1 MIEVNDLLKT
11 YGRGVSATQALRGV
25 SLGVQEGEFVAIMGR
40 SGSGKSTLL
49 HILGLLDT
57 PSGGSFRIQDRNM
70 LRLSEAEKSRVR
82 LQEFGYVFQEYS
94 LLPGMTILENVCVP
108 GMCLGRNGNVKK
120 RAIGLLHMVGLE
132 ERLSHQ
138 PSEVSGG
145 EQQRAAIA
153 RALINQPRILFA
165 DEPTASLDLVSS
177 RIVLELFK
185 RLNRELGQTI
195 IMVTHEPEDRVVP
208 QPRHRPNHVRKR
220 GHPTRPPLHLALHGW
235 YSQMVHATARRAFRA
250 FFRLSRAVS
259 ASVSVWT
266 HELPRRRPRCAPG
279 TPRGTR

>member
-1 MIEVNDLLKT
+1 
-11 YGRGVSATQALRGV
+11 
-25 SLGVQEGEFVAIMGR
+25 
-40 SGSGKSTLL
+40 
-49 HILGLLDT
+49 
-57 PSGGSFRIQDRNM
+57 M

-195 IMVTHEPEDRVVP
+195 IMVTHEPEDRKYVDRVIWLKDG
-208 QPRHRPNHVRKR
+208 QIESEE
-220 GHPTRPPLHLALHGW
+220 GSGPPVL
-235 YSQMVHATARRAFRA
+235 
-250 FFRLSRAVS
+250 VS
-259 ASVSVWT
+259 
-266 HELPRRRPRCAPG
+266 
-279 TPRGTR
+279 

>member
-11 YGRGVSATQALRGV
+11 YGRGVSATHALKGV

-57 PSGGSFRIQDRNM
+57 PSGGSFRIQDRDM

-195 IMVTHEPEDRVVP
+195 IMVTHEPEDRKYVDRVIWLKDG
-208 QPRHRPNHVRKR
+208 QIESEE
-220 GHPTRPPLHLALHGW
+220 GSGPPVL
-235 YSQMVHATARRAFRA
+235 
-250 FFRLSRAVS
+250 VS
-259 ASVSVWT
+259 
-266 HELPRRRPRCAPG
+266 
-279 TPRGTR
+279 